1 MGPRVKP
8 EDHSLGGITP
18 SPEPGGG
25 NQRIEPGAGGWKQRA
40 VTQFLQLVIFGI
52 VSGGI
57 IALGAVGVSL
67 LFGILRFANFAHG
80 DMMTLGAYFALV
92 VVGPLALP
100 MAIAFPIALAAT
112 ALAAVAI
119 DQTLFRR
126 LRRTAPVILLISS
139 FGVALILR
147 SVIQIVWGPDNVV
160 YSPAIQLPWRV
171 GDLRIRPTHVM
182 ILSVTIGLVI
192 LLHLFLQYTRMGKAM
207 RAMSDEPDLARVTGI
222 NTEAVVVWTW
232 IVGGSLAAA
241 AGIFLGMDTRLNPL
255 IGWNVLLPVF
265 AAALLGGIGK
275 PYGAI
280 AGGFIIGIATEVSTM
295 FMEPVYKPA
304 VAFALIVILLIV
316 RPTGLMRGK

>member
-1 MGPRVKP
+1 MT
-8 EDHSLGGITP
+8 E
-18 SPEPGGG
+18 
-25 NQRIEPGAGGWKQRA
+25 
-40 VTQFLQLVIFGI
+40 FLQLLSFGVVI
-52 VSGGI
+52 GGI

-80 DMMTLGAYFALV
+80 DMMTLGAYLALV
-92 VVGPLALP
+92 FVGPLALP
-100 MAIAFPIALAAT
+100 MYVAFPIALVAT
-112 ALAAVAI
+112 AAI
-119 DQTLFRR
+119 VVGIDHVLFRR

-147 SVIQIVWGPDNVV
+147 SAIQLVWGPDNVV
-160 YSPAIQLPWRV
+160 YSSALQLPWRV
-171 GDLRIRPTHVM
+171 AGLRIRPDH
-182 ILSVTIGLVI
+182 VTIIATVVLLVV
-192 LLHLFLQYTRMGKAM
+192 LLHLFLQHTRMGKAM
-207 RAMSDEPDLARVTGI
+207 RAMADEPDLARVTGI
-222 NTEAVVVWTW
+222 NTEAVVVRTW
-232 IVGGSLAAA
+232 VIGGGLAAA

-255 IGWNVLLPVF
+255 LGWNILLPVF

>member
-1 MGPRVKP
+1 
-8 EDHSLGGITP
+8 
-18 SPEPGGG
+18 
-25 NQRIEPGAGGWKQRA
+25 
-40 VTQFLQLVIFGI
+40 VTGFLQLVIYGL
-52 VSGGI
+52 VLGGI

-80 DMMTLGAYFALV
+80 DMMTLGAYLALI

-100 MAIAFPIALAAT
+100 MYVAFPLALVGT
-112 ALAAVAI
+112 AAVAVGI
-119 DQTLFRR
+119 DQVLFRR

-139 FGVALILR
+139 FGLALILR

-160 YSPAIQLPWRV
+160 YWSAIQLPWRFW
-171 GDLRIRPTHVM
+171 GLRIRPDH
-182 ILSVTIGLVI
+182 VTILAATLGLVV
-192 LLHLFLQYTRMGKAM
+192 LLHLFLRYTRMGKAM
-207 RAMSDEPDLARVTGI
+207 RAMSDDPDLARVTGI
-222 NTEAVVVWTW
+222 NTEAVVIWTW
-232 IVGGSLAAA
+232 IMGGAMAAA

-255 IGWNVLLPVF
+255 LGWNFLLPVF

-295 FMEPVYKPA
+295 FIAPVYKPA

-316 RPTGLMRGK
+316 RPTGLMGGR